1 MLARRR
7 WLSMLALALLPTFA
21 AAQDYPNKQVRV
33 VVPWV
38 VGGGA
43 DAVARVL
50 GQKLNEMWNQPVI
63 VDNRG
68 GATGTI
74 GTDLVAK
81 APGDG
86 YTLLLGNNSTY
97 VYAVTLYKKL
107 PYDPEK
113 DLTPISRVAEVP
125 HVLSVHPSVPVKT
138 AKELVEYIKANPGKL
153 SFGSSGTGSTPH
165 VAGELFMNL
174 TGTKLLHV
182 PYKGAGQSVADTVS
196 GQVQVSFDTLP
207 SVVSFIQAGRLRPLA
222 VLGPKRVA
230 SLPDVPTSAEAG
242 FPGAEG
248 STWYGLYGPA
258 NMPPAVVKKIHDD
271 VAVAVKMPDVKA
283 RLDTLG
289 AMETASMSSEELKA
303 NVKAEVAKYAT
314 VLKNMG
320 VEGQ

>member
-1 MLARRR
+1 MVRRR
-7 WLSMLALALLPTFA
+7 WLPALFLAVLPLLAG
-21 AAQDYPNKQVRV
+21 AQDYPAKPVRI

-50 GQKLNEMWNQPVI
+50 GQKLSEMWGQPVV

-81 APGDG
+81 SPGDG

-107 PYDPEK
+107 PYDSER

-138 AKELVEYIKANPGKL
+138 VKELVDYAKANPDKL
-153 SFGSSGTGSTPH
+153 SFGTSGTGSTPH
-165 VAGELFMNL
+165 VAGELFMHL
-174 TGTKLLHV
+174 TGTKFLHV

-207 SVVSFIQAGRLRPLA
+207 SVIAFIQAGRLRPLA
-222 VLGPKRVA
+222 VLGPKRVPT
-230 SLPDVPTSAEAG
+230 LPEIPTSAEAG
-242 FPGAEG
+242 YPGAEG

-258 NMPPAVVKKIHDD
+258 NMPPAVTRKIHED
-271 VAVAVKMPDVKA
+271 VARAVKAPDVKT
-283 RLDTLG
+283 RLDTMG
-289 AMETASMSSEELKA
+289 AVETAAMPSDELKSS
-303 NVKAEVAKYAT
+303 VKGEVAKYAV

>member
-7 WLSMLALALLPTFA
+7 WLSMLALVLLPTIA

-43 DAVARVL
+43 DAVARIL
-50 GQKLNEMWNQPVI
+50 GQKLNEMWSQPVI

-74 GTDLVAK
+74 GTDVVAK

-107 PYDPEK
+107 PYDPDK

-242 FPGAEG
+242 YPGAEG

-271 VAVAVKMPDVKA
+271 VAVAVRMPDVKS

-289 AMETASMSSEELKA
+289 AVETASMSSEELKA

>member
-1 MLARRR
+1 MVRRR
-7 WLSMLALALLPTFA
+7 WLPALFLAVLPLLAG
-21 AAQDYPNKQVRV
+21 AQDYPAKPVRI

-50 GQKLNEMWNQPVI
+50 GQKLSEMWGQPVV

-81 APGDG
+81 SPGDG

-107 PYDPEK
+107 PYDSER

-138 AKELVEYIKANPGKL
+138 VKELVDYAKANPDKL
-153 SFGSSGTGSTPH
+153 SFGTSGTGSTPH
-165 VAGELFMNL
+165 VAGELFMHL
-174 TGTKLLHV
+174 TGTKFLHV

-207 SVVSFIQAGRLRPLA
+207 SVIAFIQAGRLRPLA
-222 VLGPKRVA
+222 VLGPKRVPT
-230 SLPDVPTSAEAG
+230 LPEIPTSAEAG
-242 FPGAEG
+242 YPGAEG

-258 NMPPAVVKKIHDD
+258 NIPPAVTRKIHED
-271 VAVAVKMPDVKA
+271 VARAVKAPDVKT
-283 RLDTLG
+283 RLDTMG
-289 AMETASMSSEELKA
+289 AVETAAMPSDELKSS
-303 NVKAEVAKYAT
+303 VKGEVAKYAV